1 MPPEYLMAIDCGSGG
16 VKCFIVDASGRIAFR
31 SGVEWE
37 RDGWNT
43 RAGWLA
49 IRKAVRKILTSSKI
63 DPKQIAGVSTTS
75 MREEFVL
82 LDNRGREVTYE
93 ITPDIYPHGDEL
105 NRRLGEMMYRVSGH
119 WPVPG
124 WIAAAKMAWLR
135 DKHPEVLDRV
145 RLFLMISDWAGYM
158 LGGTPYTDG
167 SSACETSLFDV
178 KKGAWAHELLDELDL
193 PAEIFPRPMRSGTL
207 VSTISA
213 EAAKATSL
221 VEGTSV
227 VVGGAD
233 TQCGLL
239 GCGATR
245 EGDVV
250 AVGGTT
256 TPVQMVTN
264 RPVFDEKGRTWTN
277 MHAAEGR
284 WIIESNAGR
293 TGWVYRWFRDNI
305 LGEKPSPKAY
315 EVINNLASVS
325 PAGSNG
331 VSAFLGPHVFNSGPP
346 YWEGDRL
353 GDIPVP
359 PTITGS
365 SKFTRGDLARAI
377 IEANCYAVRANLEQL
392 AKITGLEIERLGFCG
407 GNSKSELWNRVQ
419 ATVVGK
425 PVVVPVERD
434 ASAVGAAMCAAVG
447 ARIYNSME
455 EAMKAMVHLEDPV
468 YPDEE
473 HVDDY
478 NGLYHKWL
486 KTRQQLSG
494 NL

>member
-1 MPPEYLMAIDCGSGG
+1 MAPEYLMAIDCGSGG
-16 VKCFIVDASGRIAFR
+16 AKCFIIDTQGRIAFR
-31 SGVEWE
+31 SGVEWD
-37 RDGWNT
+37 RNCWNT
-43 RAGWLA
+43 RVGWLA
-49 IRKAVRKILTSSKI
+49 IRKAVRKVITASKI
-63 DPKQIAGVSTTS
+63 NPQQIVGVSATS

-82 LDNRGREVTYE
+82 LDKRGREVPFE
-93 ITPDIYPHGDEL
+93 ITPDIYAHGEEL
-105 NRRLGEMMYRVSGH
+105 NRRLGEKMYRTSGH

-124 WIAAAKMAWLR
+124 WIAAAKMAWLH
-135 DKHPEVLDRV
+135 DEHPEVIERV

-158 LGGTPYTDG
+158 LGGTPYTEG

-178 KKGAWAHELLDELDL
+178 KRGEWAHELLGELGL
-193 PAEIFPRPMRSGTL
+193 PAEIFPKPMRSGTP
-207 VSTISA
+207 VSTITA
-213 EAAKATSL
+213 KAAKSTSL
-221 VEGTSV
+221 VEGTPV

-239 GCGATR
+239 GCGAIG
-245 EGDVV
+245 EGDTV

-256 TPVQMVTN
+256 TPVQMVTK
-264 RPVFDEKGRTWTN
+264 RPVFDKKGRTWTN
-277 MHAAEGR
+277 MHAAEGK

-305 LGEKPSPKAY
+305 LCEKPSPKAY
-315 EVINNLASVS
+315 EIMNDLAAAQ

-331 VSAFLGPHVFNSGPP
+331 VNVYLGPHVFNSGPP

-359 PTITGS
+359 PTVTGS

-392 AKITGLEIERLGFCG
+392 TEITGFEVERLGFCG
-407 GNSKSELWNRVQ
+407 GNSKSGLWNRIQ
-419 ATVVGK
+419 ATVLGK

-434 ASAVGAAMCAAVG
+434 ASAVGAAICASVG
-447 ARIYNSME
+447 AGIYRNMD
-455 EAMKAMVHLEDPV
+455 EAMGRMVHLEDPV
-468 YPDEE
+468 LQDVELTKEYDK
-473 HVDDY
+473 
-478 NGLYHKWL
+478 LYHNWL
-486 KTRQQLSG
+486 RTRRQLSG